1 MQELVYVKNDEAVCS
16 SLEVA
21 ERFNKKHK
29 SVLRAIENLLG
40 GMPKNVP
47 TPTMFRKST
56 HVNEQNG
63 QHYPIYYMNRDG
75 FSLLV
80 MGFTGKRALEWKLQY
95 IKAFNTM
102 EAFIREK
109 QTTEWIETRKQ
120 GQFARRTETE
130 GIKELVGYAR
140 AQGSEHPEKLYVNY
154 TKLANKAA
162 GISNRELA
170 TITQLN
176 KLELIENMIL
186 ALIREGMAQQKHYK
200 EIYAACRARVEL
212 FSSLTA
218 TDKQLH

>member
-29 SVLRAIENLLG
+29 NVLRAIENLLEG
-40 GMPKNVP
+40 LPKNEP
-47 TPTMFRKST
+47 TPELFRKSSYIE
-56 HVNEQNG
+56 EQNG
-63 QHYPIYYMNRDG
+63 QRYPLYYMNRDG

-109 QTTEWIETRKQ
+109 QTAEWIETRRV
-120 GQFARRTETE
+120 GQLTRRTETE

-140 AQGSEHPEKLYVNY
+140 AQGSEHPEKLYINY
-154 TKLANKAA
+154 SKLANKAA
-162 GISNRELA
+162 GITDRELA
-170 TITQLN
+170 TVVQLN
-176 KLELIENMIL
+176 RLEMIENMIL
-186 ALIREGMAQQKHYK
+186 GQIREGMTQQKHYK
-200 EIYAACRARVEL
+200 EIYAACKARVEL
-212 FSSLTA
+212 LGSL
-218 TDKQLH
+218 LN